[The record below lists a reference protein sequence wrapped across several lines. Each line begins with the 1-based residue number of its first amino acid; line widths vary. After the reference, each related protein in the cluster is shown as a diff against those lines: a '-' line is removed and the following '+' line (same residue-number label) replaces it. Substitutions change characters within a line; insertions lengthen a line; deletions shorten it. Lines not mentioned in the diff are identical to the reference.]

1 MTLRPFLQSIWAA
14 LSAPDC
20 GGPANTVWTKQIE
33 HSLAW
38 MRSFFAA
45 ELPGLERH
53 FTLAEYRCEGPL
65 VEIGTDASPWGLGGW
80 LSVSGKVTKYFSCA
94 VSNDDLQIFKI
105 ERGSCS
111 GQQVLEGLAILVALR
126 LWYDEDGPGK
136 INLCVRGDNVG
147 ALTLLIKMRPASAQ
161 QAIIARELA
170 LITVR
175 AAFPPR
181 VAHTPGVAHKLADL
195 LSRVHDPHKR
205 VDVASHPSLAQAECT
220 ACPPRPKAYY
230 TTLGMA
236 APLRS
241 VVSLGAAS

>member
-1 MTLRPFLQSIWAA
+1 LQSIWAA
-14 LSAPDC
+14 LAAPDC
-20 GGPANTVWTKQIE
+20 GGPANTVWTKQVE

-38 MRSFFAA
+38 MRVFFAA
-45 ELPGLERH
+45 ELPGLERN
-53 FTLAEYRCEGPL
+53 FTLAEYRGEGAL

-80 LSVSGKVTKYFSCA
+80 FSVSGTIVKYFSCP
-94 VSNDDLQIFKI
+94 VSSDDLEIFKI
-105 ERGSCS
+105 VRGSCD

-126 LWYDEDGPGK
+126 LWYGDDGPGK
-136 INLCVRGDNVG
+136 VNLCVRGDNVG

-181 VAHTPGVAHKLADL
+181 VVHTPGIAHKLADL
-195 LSRVHDPHKR
+195 LSRVHDPHKN
-205 VDVASHPSLAQAECT
+205 VDLTTHPSLAQAVRT
-220 ACPPRPKAYY
+220 VCPPRPKAFY
-230 TTLGMA
+230 TTLGIA

-241 VVSLGAAS
+241 VG